1 MRLKLLDIHHDAD
14 YIVSGDK
21 DLTDLNQHL
30 KTRIIKLVDFK
41 LMMGFQTKNNS
52 LFPYQTKEVEL

>member
-41 LMMGFQTKNNS
+41 LMMEF
-52 LFPYQTKEVEL
+52 